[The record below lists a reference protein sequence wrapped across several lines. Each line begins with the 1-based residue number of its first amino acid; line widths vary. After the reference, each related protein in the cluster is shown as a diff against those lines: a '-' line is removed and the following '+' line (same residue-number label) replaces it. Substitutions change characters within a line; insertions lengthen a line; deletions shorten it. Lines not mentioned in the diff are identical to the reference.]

1 MNNYIK
7 HKLPFFALASAMTL
21 GVATFSSCDDD
32 DNSDSTPVVNYIRP
46 TDANVADSLMERVSM
61 GQTIAVMGS
70 GFEDVNQI
78 LFNDQ
83 KALVVPTYI
92 TSNCIIV
99 TVPTTSWTIQND
111 SLTLI
116 TRGGQRTQYYLPVNK
131 TLPKIT
137 GISNEYPEAG
147 EEVTITGNSF
157 FSDEDMLSLVLP
169 GVGEVEITEATETSL
184 KFVLPEGVGKGN
196 IVVNSLYGSGKS
208 GFVLYDDGSDGKTAM
223 MLDFESAFNGWGKTQ
238 VVNENGNNIAHFSGS
253 TALRGWNEKGTILC
267 SFKTENY
274 SFKMPEGDNLALKFQ
289 FRCNNT
295 WSLVAF
301 YIEPMEIDE
310 ETNNAFDA
318 HPGYCWE
325 PWQNGAY
332 GPTGWQTISI
342 PLSAFNQTTYG
353 KVSDKGSFDF
363 SKLGGFKVF
372 VRGGT
377 GTDDKTEQELDMDVD
392 NFRIGPM

>member
-169 GVGEVEITEATETSL
+169 GVGEVEIPEAT
-184 KFVLPEGVGKGN
+184 
-196 IVVNSLYGSGKS
+196 
-208 GFVLYDDGSDGKTAM
+208 
-223 MLDFESAFNGWGKTQ
+223 
-238 VVNENGNNIAHFSGS
+238 
-253 TALRGWNEKGTILC
+253 
-267 SFKTENY
+267 
-274 SFKMPEGDNLALKFQ
+274 
-289 FRCNNT
+289 
-295 WSLVAF
+295 
-301 YIEPMEIDE
+301 
-310 ETNNAFDA
+310 
-318 HPGYCWE
+318 
-325 PWQNGAY
+325 
-332 GPTGWQTISI
+332 
-342 PLSAFNQTTYG
+342 
-353 KVSDKGSFDF
+353 
-363 SKLGGFKVF
+363 
-372 VRGGT
+372 
-377 GTDDKTEQELDMDVD
+377 
-392 NFRIGPM
+392 